1 MSSILLSS
9 QEVEDLNR
17 MCNDPMLELG
27 MMLRPKHSNCLKPKI
42 ATSTMMTII
51 RFDRHE
57 DAKKWHTMQEER
69 IRMGGHLATITLS
82 ILVGLLSRI
91 VTAGIAASASSG
103 ILKDEMQARIWYP
116 EVFQGWLLT
125 RYYTFR
131 YEQYPHQ
138 NFYMEWTDVIQD
150 ETGKE
155 RERHKHTQSH

>member
-1 MSSILLSS
+1 
-9 QEVEDLNR
+9 
-17 MCNDPMLELG
+17 
-27 MMLRPKHSNCLKPKI
+27 
-42 ATSTMMTII
+42 MMTII

-57 DAKKWHTMQEER
+57 DAKKWNTMHEER

-82 ILVGLLSRI
+82 ILVGLLSRS

-155 RERHKHTQSH
+155 RERHKHAQSHCKVDGPSGIPEKLVRDLMTRTPKFNTVSFK